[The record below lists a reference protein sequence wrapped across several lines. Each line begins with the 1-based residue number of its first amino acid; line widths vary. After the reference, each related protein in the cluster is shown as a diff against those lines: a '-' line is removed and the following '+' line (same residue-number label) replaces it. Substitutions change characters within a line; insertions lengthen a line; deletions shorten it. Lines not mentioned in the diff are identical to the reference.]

1 MIWYFLVLGVSTLV
15 VVCVA
20 IAAYV
25 HLRRRLQAAHA
36 GRDGEST
43 EIDHGHQSGKIK
55 G

>member
-1 MIWYFLVLGVSTLV
+1 MIWYFLTLGVSTLV

-25 HLRRRLQAAHA
+25 HLRRRLQAVHA
-36 GRDGEST
+36 GPDESSD
-43 EIDHGHQSGKIK
+43 IDHEHQPGKIK